1 MKLNTFLFLF
11 LSILSFS
18 VIARNVKKSGD
29 VVVLNV
35 NLVTKG
41 TEMAF
46 DQTAL
51 EVPLGKKIQL
61 TYSNQSEASSEITH
75 NVAIVKI
82 GFEEKLI
89 ESLKKNDYDL
99 EKIDPNFL
107 VAKTKVLEPGEK
119 DTITFKPDKAGKYTY
134 ICLMPGHGTMLGMKG
149 ILNVK

>member
-11 LSILSFS
+11 FSILSLS
-18 VIARNVKKSGD
+18 VIARNVKKSVD
-29 VVVLNV
+29 VVALNV
-35 NLVTKG
+35 SLVTKG
-41 TEMAF
+41 NEMTF
-46 DQTAL
+46 DQT
-51 EVPLGKKIQL
+51 VIDVQFGKKIQL
-61 TYSNQSEASSEITH
+61 TYSNQAEAGSEITH

-89 ESLKKNDYDL
+89 ESLKKNDYDI

-119 DTITFKPDKAGKYTY
+119 ETITFRPEKAGKYMY
-134 ICLMPGHGTMLGMKG
+134 ICLMPGHGTMLGMRG